1 VATSHNWNSKYKK
14 ICYYLPAH
22 RRVVS
27 VLAYINLLISFRW
40 RSSFLLKPD
49 NDFFAIT
56 SFLSRSHIF
65 SIILFFIW
73 RLCWPGKLIIL
84 LVSLYSTVDWTGAL
98 SSWKIESSGGNYL
111 ATTGHT
117 FFSNTFER
125 YDFLLQMPSCP
136 HGCMNRSPGI
146 RRREWKPEGLNTSP
160 INKSVY
166 TLNATM
172 SQYPVCTCR
181 FPRVYNLPLH
191 HANVFLLFG
200 ARSRIAFPV
209 TALSSP
215 TARCVCRW
223 RTRLGRPWLN
233 VFVTVEND
241 FWISQGKV
249 ATSDRWGGQICKIF
263 MWNFF
268 SGFNIPKIIKIGQ
281 FLRSC
286 SRKWTFWGYIVHTS
300 TSIFLGCR
308 LAWSKE

>member
-1 VATSHNWNSKYKK
+1 MN
-14 ICYYLPAH
+14 
-22 RRVVS
+22 
-27 VLAYINLLISFRW
+27 
-40 RSSFLLKPD
+40 
-49 NDFFAIT
+49 FFAIT

-84 LVSLYSTVDWTGAL
+84 LVSLYSTVDWTGAF

-111 ATTGHT
+111 AIHFSPIHLSVTISFYKCQVAHTVVWIDLQANTTE
-117 FFSNTFER
+117 FVVFA
-125 YDFLLQMPSCP
+125 
-136 HGCMNRSPGI
+136 
-146 RRREWKPEGLNTSP
+146 RREWKPEGLNTSP

-209 TALSSP
+209 TVLSSP
-215 TARCVCRW
+215 TARRVGRW

-286 SRKWTFWGYIVHTS
+286 SKKVDVLGIGPILYIRVPVGYIFGVQTGVVKGIDAIDVGGLLVPS
-300 TSIFLGCR
+300 T
-308 LAWSKE
+308 